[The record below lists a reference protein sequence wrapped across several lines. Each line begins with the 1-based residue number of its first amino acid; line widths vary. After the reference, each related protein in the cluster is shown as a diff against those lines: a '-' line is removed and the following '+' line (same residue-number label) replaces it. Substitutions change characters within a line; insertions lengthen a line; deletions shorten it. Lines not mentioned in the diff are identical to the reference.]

1 MERDIIQDIRVGLPF
16 RGGYGLH
23 LKFADDTVLF
33 LEDNDTFGNVLSI
46 LLCYSLFRALF

>member
-46 LLCYSLFRALF
+46 KFLQVIFDF